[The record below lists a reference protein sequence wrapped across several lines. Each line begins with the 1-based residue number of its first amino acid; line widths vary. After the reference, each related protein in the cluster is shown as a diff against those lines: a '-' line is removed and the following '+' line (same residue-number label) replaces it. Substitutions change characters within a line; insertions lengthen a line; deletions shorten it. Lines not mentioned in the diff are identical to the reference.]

1 MTWKCNIIIFKEI
14 IGTQALRLELRKHD
28 DFHCVIQVV
37 ERTTN
42 KANAPLLGS
51 FLIARRPCNYINQY
65 TTTICSCYCLHR
77 DYATYQL
84 TLAWNKYQLNELTWS
99 LLIQVTDPN
108 WVVKNEWTR
117 EENKIYTFVHQC
129 TWGASLNATF
139 KLLSIVCHP
148 SPTLLPCIMA
158 TNSA

>member
-1 MTWKCNIIIFKEI
+1 MGQQNNDHSCDCQRTQTSNNQNTNVQPVQEVAGSASQSHMTWKCNIIIFKEI

-84 TLAWNKYQLNELTWS
+84 TLAWNKYQLNELT
-99 LLIQVTDPN
+99 
-108 WVVKNEWTR
+108 
-117 EENKIYTFVHQC
+117 
-129 TWGASLNATF
+129 
-139 KLLSIVCHP
+139 
-148 SPTLLPCIMA
+148 
-158 TNSA
+158 